1 MRLQKTKF
9 LAALLAVVMMFSLVT
24 QAFAL
29 DASAAV
35 QGGAS
40 TATESS
46 QTGENNASSSKES
59 LPLDKQFIAA
69 GKQLL
74 ADWAELTDDEKS
86 DRAAYVM
93 GLRDELL
100 ETDEDSWD
108 EEVYTVMADLESLSG
123 GTETMWVGGASDRY
137 QKFALFSL
145 TEQPWD
151 YGWNRK
157 IPQSTIDNAAKFIYP
172 RTYSVTYN
180 GAETYIGYVQM
191 FIKPGAYSLNL
202 TEAGELA
209 GGKWDATVS
218 SGKNYTYTAKS
229 GNPRVEK
236 VTVDTGYG
244 SDWTYINLSNLK
256 LGDVIQVNAYQDYY
270 YLKVGNPMV
279 KIYRD
284 SVDVTGRNIQVDA
297 GETINLNAMGFLE
310 ENVTAAGPITFSSS
324 NTSLATVDSRGTVKI
339 LGEGT
344 VTITASWVSNNGYFN
359 ASNKVTFNVEDLAKR
374 VASISVK
381 DYQPTYHWN
390 ETFNKQ
396 KGTIVA
402 TMGDGS
408 TKEVPLASASDIY
421 GFSSD
426 TIGQKTITV
435 WYEGCKATF
444 PVTVA
449 YEPAKISVAVTDPAK
464 YGQTKTGKITVTGDA
479 DFVTLP
485 DGTKVKPDD
494 LTDYVFPDNG
504 TYKFTVTGMDGG
516 TDSCTINISVID
528 KEAPSLTVSYTG
540 GKLSISTQDNL
551 SGIHTIE
558 YVDEVFTESTAAKW
572 VSSPK
577 TITDTLTGVADG
589 IYGVVVTDH
598 AGNSKSYDFKV
609 GGTTTAK
616 PDFSV
621 YVPSNIVLVINED
634 GTVAQ
639 APSDA
644 KIYNGVETLPIC
656 VTGIKV
662 TTSQGWSLVDCNT
675 NFTSADKDA
684 KKLALSINGVPVPAN
699 GTVTVDRNAW
709 TIPANGSIDLD
720 LQVKAPEQTE
730 KKTLNN
736 VVKVTYDVDWYNAS
750 LTPGNR
756 YSVSLQNV
764 SNATIKGTARTLYTD
779 NYGRVP
785 ALPRVTPS
793 TYYTFKGWVRTD
805 TNAKVNVGDVITKNV
820 TVKPVIELADG
831 YVAVSFIAGAG
842 GKISKTSA
850 IVASGSTF
858 NSIKPTTTPN
868 TGYVLEGWYNSSGST
883 VADTYVVTTGQ
894 TFTAKF
900 KQDLIQKKEVTLPS
914 FTYYGKTVAWKSI
927 AYGGGKYVVIGDKGE
942 NVLYSSDG
950 VNWNNTTLPFI
961 PGDSW
966 RSVSY
971 CNNRFIALCNGTSSF
986 AYSYNGTTWYKGTLP
1001 EKDDYIAAA
1010 YGNGKYVV
1018 ITSDCVYYSTNG
1030 TSWTA
1035 ATSPSRFYND
1045 VIFANGKFII
1055 STSSYVITSS
1065 NGASWTATSL
1075 PSSISNTSSGSG
1087 YIAYNDSK
1095 YVVAAYQKGLAV
1107 STNLTSWTKTS
1118 SSTSSWNGIVSGDGY
1133 FVAYTTGSVTYSTDG
1148 SSWRSTSPST
1158 SGYQRDVVYGDS
1170 KFAIITNTSVV
1181 LYHPVGFPRI

>member
-1 MRLQKTKF
+1 MRLRKTKF

-24 QAFAL
+24 QAFAVEVSNTL
-29 DASAAV
+29 
-35 QGGAS
+35 QGDTS
-40 TATESS
+40 TATETS
-46 QTGENNASSSKES
+46 QTGRNNTGPSEEE
-59 LPLDKQFIAA
+59 LPIEEQFITA

-74 ADWAELTDDEKS
+74 ADWAELTDDEKETRS
-86 DRAAYVM
+86 AAVTELM
-93 GLRDELL
+93 DELY
-100 ETDEDSWD
+100 ETTDE
-108 EEVYTVMADLESLSG
+108 EEWSEDVYTILIGLADLSG
-123 GTETMWVGGASDRY
+123 GAETMWVGGASDRY

-157 IPQSTIDNAAKFIYP
+157 IPQSTIDNAAKYIYP

-256 LGDVIQVNAYQDYY
+256 LGDVIQVNAYQCNY

-359 ASNKVTFNVEDLAKR
+359 ASNKVTFNVEDPAKR

-396 KGTIVA
+396 QGTIVA

-426 TIGQKTITV
+426 AIGQKTITV

-494 LTDYVFPDNG
+494 LTDYVFPNNG

-516 TDSCTINISVID
+516 TDNCTVNISVID

-609 GGTTTAK
+609 GGTTTTK

-662 TTSQGWSLVDCNT
+662 TTSQGWSLVDYNT
-675 NFTSADKDA
+675 NFTDADKDA

-709 TIPANGSIDLD
+709 TIPKNGSIDLD
-720 LQVKAPEQTE
+720 FQVKAPDQTE

-736 VVKVTYDVDWYNAS
+736 VVKVTYDVDWYDSS

-756 YSVSLQNV
+756 YTVSLQNV

-779 NYGRVP
+779 VYGRVP
-785 ALPRVTPS
+785 ALPRVTPN
-793 TYYTFKGWVRTD
+793 TYYAFNGWIRTD
-805 TNAKVNVGDVITKNV
+805 TNARVKVGDVIDKNV
-820 TVKPVIELADG
+820 TLKPVIGLAPG
-831 YVAVSFIAGAG
+831 YIIVNFNSAGN
-842 GKISKTSA
+842 GKVDQTSA
-850 IVASGSTF
+850 IVASGSKF
-858 NSIKPTTTPN
+858 GDIAPTVTPDA
-868 TGYVLEGWYNSSGST
+868 GYEFFRWSRDGGWNVYDTDTVTSGST
-883 VADTYVVTTGQ
+883 Y
-894 TFTAKF
+894 TAKF
-900 KQDLIQKKEVTLPS
+900 KVKALQATEASVPS
-914 FTYYGKTVAWKSI
+914 SMARV
-927 AYGGGKYVVIGDKGE
+927 
-942 NVLYSSDG
+942 
-950 VNWNNTTLPFI
+950 
-961 PGDSW
+961 
-966 RSVSY
+966 RSV
-971 CNNRFIALCNGTSSF
+971 
-986 AYSYNGTTWYKGTLP
+986 
-1001 EKDDYIAAA
+1001 A
-1010 YGNGKYVV
+1010 YGNGVYVALKGSSSG
-1018 ITSDCVYYSTNG
+1018 SDFWYSRDGKTWQTGALPVRDIEFNAVTYGNGKFVAVADGSNVSIYSTNG
-1030 TSWTA
+1030 INWRVGGNLPESGNWSGIVYDGTRYVASQDRYQCAYSTNGINWTGQRSVGSNA
-1035 ATSPSRFYND
+1035 PKKIVYLNGKYAGTVANWIATSHKTIYYIPNSTDTSFSSVTMRRNYND
-1045 VIFANGKFII
+1045 IAAGNGKF
-1055 STSSYVITSS
+1055 VAA
-1065 NGASWTATSL
+1065 GD
-1075 PSSISNTSSGSG
+1075 GG
-1087 YIAYNDSK
+1087 YIAY
-1095 YVVAAYQKGLAV
+1095 
-1107 STNLTSWTKTS
+1107 STNGSTWTEVKTGASGSFKTIGFGSGKFLAINYGGKVWTSEDGVSWKEELAIPAS
-1118 SSTSSWNGIVSGDGY
+1118 SPNT
-1133 FVAYTTGSVTYSTDG
+1133 
-1148 SSWRSTSPST
+1148 
-1158 SGYQRDVVYGDS
+1158 VVYGDGRWIVS
-1170 KFAIITNTSVV
+1170 FDN
-1181 LYHPVGFPRI
+1181 RIYCLD